1 MRSGKVT
8 PGPGAPALSQC
19 TGLRRPVRGATCAGL
34 RRAGM
39 YGAAGKGHAASR
51 SQEGR
56 GMRGEQDGGKITQA
70 YQDHR
75 PYLVDLAFRML
86 GDIGAAEDIVQDA
99 FTRLMATNLGEI
111 EDKRGWLIVVTSR
124 LCLDQIKSARSR
136 RERAHDA
143 SEIEFVAP
151 PPSPLADPADR
162 VTFDDGVRLALLV
175 VLQQLSPAERV
186 VVVLHDIFQMP
197 FDTVAETV
205 GRSAPACRQ
214 LASRARQKIAAGP
227 GSARFDIASAEHRL
241 VTEKFIAACSTGDL
255 SGLLEVLAPDA
266 WGEVDLGP
274 GVSEL
279 GVFRGADR
287 VAQNLLRFWG
297 HGAALVSLPI
307 GGQPAVLAFTRRQL
321 AGVLMFTMR
330 GELIQ
335 AIHVV
340 ADPRKL
346 DFLRS
351 QLTAPS

>member
-1 MRSGKVT
+1 MH
-8 PGPGAPALSQC
+8 
-19 TGLRRPVRGATCAGL
+19 
-34 RRAGM
+34 
-39 YGAAGKGHAASR
+39 GAAGNGHPASR

-56 GMRGEQDGGKITQA
+56 GMRGEQDGGKISQA
-70 YQDHR
+70 YHDHR

-99 FTRLMATNLGEI
+99 FTRLMATKLGEI

-136 RERAHDA
+136 RERASDA

-186 VVVLHDIFQMP
+186 VFVLHDIFQMP

-214 LASRARQKIAAGP
+214 LGSRARQKIAAGP

-241 VTEKFIAACSTGDL
+241 VTEKFIAACSNGDL
-255 SGLLEVLAPDA
+255 NGLLGVLAPDA
-266 WGEVDLGP
+266 WGDVDLGP
-274 GVSEL
+274 GVTDS
-279 GVFRGADR
+279 GVFNGANR
-287 VAQNLLRFWG
+287 VARNLLHFWG
-297 HGAALVSLPI
+297 QGATLVSLPA
-307 GGQPAVLAFTRRQL
+307 GGQPAVLAFTGREL
-321 AGVLMFTMR
+321 AGVLVFTMR

-335 AIHVV
+335 AIHVIG
-340 ADPRKL
+340 DPRKL
-346 DFLRS
+346 DFLS
-351 QLTAPS
+351 LQLTTLA